1 MEEQA
6 YILMESYLAGEL
18 SIDEKKSF
26 EKRLKTDSEFKKD
39 FEAYQEVSHQLEYK
53 FKNHSD
59 REAVKKS
66 IDQVADSYFEK
77 KHPNENKQTKKSS
90 FKPWKMGVAAMILIL
105 VGIYAYQEFS
115 TPVYS
120 DYNQYATISFQSR
133 GEENKSLKEAEDAFN
148 SHQFAEAASYF
159 KALVKKNDNIEYKLY
174 WAISLVE
181 IDQFEKADELYLEIL
196 NGESVFVNE
205 ALWFGAL
212 SKLKQENN
220 KATSQLLSQIPEESD
235 RYEEAQKLYE
245 KLN

>member
-6 YILMESYLAGEL
+6 YILMERYLAGDL
-18 SIDEKKSF
+18 SVDEKNDF
-26 EKRLKTDSEFKKD
+26 EKRLKTDLEFKET
-39 FEAYQEVSHQLEYK
+39 FEAYQDVSDQLEHK
-53 FKNHSD
+53 FNKHSE
-59 REAVKKS
+59 REAIKKS

-77 KHPNENKQTKKSS
+77 KPPNENNQTKKSS
-90 FKPWKMGVAAMILIL
+90 FKPWRIGVAAMILIL

-120 DYNQYATISFQSR
+120 DYNQYATVSFQSR
-133 GEENKSLKEAEDAFN
+133 GEENNSLKEAEEAFN

-159 KALVKKNDNIEYKLY
+159 EALNKENNNIEYKLY

-181 IDQFEKADELYLEIL
+181 IDQFKKADQLYLDIL
-196 NGESVFVNE
+196 RGESAFVNE

-212 SKLKQENN
+212 SKLKQENS
-220 KATSQLLSQIPEESD
+220 KASSQLLSQIPEESD

>member
-6 YILMESYLAGEL
+6 YILMESYLAGDL
-18 SIDEKKSF
+18 SVDEKKDF
-26 EKRLKTDSEFKKD
+26 EERLKTDSDFKEA
-39 FEAYQEVSHQLEYK
+39 FENYQNVSHQLEHK
-53 FKNHSD
+53 FKKHSE

-66 IDQVADSYFEK
+66 IDRVADSYFEK
-77 KHPNENKQTKKSS
+77 KSSNENNQTKKSS
-90 FKPWKMGVAAMILIL
+90 FKPWRIGVAAMILIL

-133 GEENKSLKEAEDAFN
+133 GEENKNLKEAEEAFN

-159 KALVKKNDNIEYKLY
+159 ETLVKENDNIEYKLY

-181 IDQFEKADELYLEIL
+181 TDEFEKADQLYLDIL
-196 NGESVFVNE
+196 KSESVFVNE

-235 RYEEAQKLYE
+235 RYEEAQKLYK